1 MLNKLPLINLSRL
14 KMPNSLEKR
23 NSILKDI
30 KNLFIWIAIA
40 LIIRWQVLEPRWIPS
55 GSMLPTLQIQD
66 RILVEK
72 LSPKISSKSNLTSLK
87 NKIIVFNV
95 PEQLVEVGYKSN
107 VALIKRVIGT
117 PGDKIEVKEGN
128 LYLNEVV
135 QNNIISDKNINYSTG
150 PFIVPE
156 KSLWV
161 MGDNRNNSMDS
172 HIWGFLPYEKVIGK
186 AIFRYWPLNKIGPIR
201 FPILNKGV

>member
-1 MLNKLPLINLSRL
+1 MQNPA
-14 KMPNSLEKR
+14 EKKS
-23 NSILKDI
+23 SILKDF
-30 KNLFIWIAIA
+30 KNLFIWIIIA
-40 LIIRWQVLEPRWIPS
+40 LIIRWQVIEPRWIPS

-66 RILVEK
+66 KILVEK
-72 LSPKISSKSNLTSLK
+72 LTPKITFSSNLSKLK

-95 PEQLVEVGYKSN
+95 PEQLIEAGYESDI
-107 VALIKRVIGT
+107 ALIKRVIGV
-117 PGDKIEVKEGN
+117 PGDKVEVKEGN
-128 LYLNEVV
+128 LYLNDIA
-135 QNNIISDKNINYSTG
+135 QDNYISDKNINYSMG
-150 PFIVPE
+150 PYIVPE

-201 FPILNKGV
+201 FPCLNNVC

>member
-1 MLNKLPLINLSRL
+1 MQNPTGKKS
-14 KMPNSLEKR
+14 
-23 NSILKDI
+23 SILNDF
-30 KNLFIWIAIA
+30 KNLFIWIIIA
-40 LIIRWQVLEPRWIPS
+40 LIIRWQVIEPRWIPS

-66 RILVEK
+66 KILVEK
-72 LSPKISSKSNLTSLK
+72 LTPKITSKSNLFKLK

-95 PEQLVEVGYKSN
+95 PEQLIEAGYESDI
-107 VALIKRVIGT
+107 ALIKRVIGV
-117 PGDKIEVKEGN
+117 PGDKVEVKEGN
-128 LYLNEVV
+128 LYLNDIA
-135 QNNIISDKNINYSTG
+135 QNNYISDKNINYSIG
-150 PFIVPE
+150 PYYVPE

-201 FPILNKGV
+201 FPGLNNVG

>member
-1 MLNKLPLINLSRL
+1 MQNPA
-14 KMPNSLEKR
+14 EKKS
-23 NSILKDI
+23 SILKDF
-30 KNLFIWIAIA
+30 KNLFIWIIIA
-40 LIIRWQVLEPRWIPS
+40 LIIRWQVIEPRWIPS

-66 RILVEK
+66 KILVEK
-72 LSPKISSKSNLTSLK
+72 LTPKITSKSNLSKLK

-95 PEQLVEVGYKSN
+95 PEQLIEAGYESDI
-107 VALIKRVIGT
+107 ALIKRVIGV
-117 PGDKIEVKEGN
+117 PGDKVEVKEGN
-128 LYLNEVV
+128 LYLNDIA
-135 QNNIISDKNINYSTG
+135 QNNYISDKNINYSIG
-150 PFIVPE
+150 PYYVPE

-201 FPILNKGV
+201 FPGLNNVG

>member
-1 MLNKLPLINLSRL
+1 
-14 KMPNSLEKR
+14 MPNQIEKR
-23 NSILKDI
+23 NSILKDF

-40 LIIRWQVLEPRWIPS
+40 LIIRWQVIEPRWIPS

-66 RILVEK
+66 KILVEK
-72 LSPKISSKSNLTSLK
+72 LTPRINSKSNLYKLK

-95 PEQLVEVGYKSN
+95 PDQLIDAGYESDI
-107 VALIKRVIGT
+107 ALIKRVIGI

-128 LYLNEVV
+128 LYLNDIK
-135 QNNIISDKNINYSTG
+135 QNNFISDRNINYSTG

-172 HIWGFLPYEKVIGK
+172 HVWGFLPYEKVIGK
-186 AIFRYWPLNKIGPIR
+186 AIFRYWPLNKMGPIR
-201 FPILNKGV
+201 FPVLNNVG

>member
-1 MLNKLPLINLSRL
+1 MQNPAERKS
-14 KMPNSLEKR
+14 
-23 NSILKDI
+23 SILKDF
-30 KNLFIWIAIA
+30 KNLFIWIIIA
-40 LIIRWQVLEPRWIPS
+40 LIIRWQVIEPRWIPS

-66 RILVEK
+66 KILVEK
-72 LSPKISSKSNLTSLK
+72 LTPKITSKSNLSKLK

-95 PEQLVEVGYKSN
+95 PEQLIEAGYESDI
-107 VALIKRVIGT
+107 ALIKRVIGV
-117 PGDKIEVKEGN
+117 PGDKVEVKEGN
-128 LYLNEVV
+128 LYLNDIA
-135 QNNIISDKNINYSTG
+135 QNNYISDKNINYSIG
-150 PFIVPE
+150 PYYVPE

-201 FPILNKGV
+201 FPGLNNVG

>member
-40 LIIRWQVLEPRWIPS
+40 LIIRWQVIEPRWIPS

-201 FPILNKGV
+201 FPILNKVV